1 VSATLAVAAVAAVA
15 WSGASLS
22 AAGPGTYAAW
32 SVGGGSGA
40 FTGAMAIGLAGFPS
54 ATFTSDAT
62 GATGV
67 EINSGA
73 ATYLPTSSPWGAVFG
88 SSQDHQYASVRY
100 AAGQTPSTTTFT
112 FDSPTPATGWGF
124 SLGDI
129 DADTVRITATDA
141 TGSAV
146 PVSALGFQG
155 GFNYS
160 PPNSDEPTWDAG
172 TGTLIGS
179 GSDTTGAA
187 GWFRPT
193 VAIRTL
199 TFTFSVLS
207 GFPIYQIWFA
217 ALPEAVTT
225 TTTTTTAAPT
235 TAAPTTAA
243 PTTAAPSS
251 TSTSVA
257 PTTTSQTTRSW
268 PGAGASLRFAG

>member
-1 VSATLAVAAVAAVA
+1 MRQVSTALVGAVLAAVS
-15 WSGASLS
+15 WSGAPLS
-22 AAGPGTYAAW
+22 AADPGTYAAW

-40 FTGAMAIGLAGFPS
+40 FTGAMAIGLTGFPG

-73 ATYLPTSSPWGAVFG
+73 STYLPASSPWGAVFG
-88 SSQDHQYASVRY
+88 SSQDQQHASVRY
-100 AAGQTPSTTTFT
+100 ATGQTPSTTTFT
-112 FDSPTPATGWGF
+112 FDSPTPGTGWGF
-124 SLGDI
+124 ALGDI

-141 TGSAV
+141 SGSAV

-160 PPNSDEPTWDAG
+160 PPNSDQPTWDAG

-193 VAIRTL
+193 VAITTL
-199 TFTFSVLS
+199 SFTFSVLS

-225 TTTTTTAAPT
+225 TTTTTT
-235 TAAPTTAA
+235 TAA

-257 PTTTSQTTRSW
+257 PSTTSQVTTTG
-268 PGAGASLRFAG
+268 PGAGAAVRFAG